1 MISDEVASIN
11 AGFTK
16 VAGQSP
22 SSKVPKREEKVVN
35 LDDLKKVQ
43 IAPKICEVERKIVKY
58 NEHLIQCPEYDKEG
72 KSVEPKK
79 NYINIQI

>member
-1 MISDEVASIN
+1 
-11 AGFTK
+11 
-16 VAGQSP
+16 
-22 SSKVPKREEKVVN
+22 
-35 LDDLKKVQ
+35 LKKVQ